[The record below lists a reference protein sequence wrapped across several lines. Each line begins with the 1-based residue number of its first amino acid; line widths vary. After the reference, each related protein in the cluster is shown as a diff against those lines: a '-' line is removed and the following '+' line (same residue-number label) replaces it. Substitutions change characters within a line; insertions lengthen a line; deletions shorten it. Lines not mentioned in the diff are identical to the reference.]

1 MLPIKKNWA
10 VSHRLPSP
18 LLHIQKKTPT
28 EIR

>member
-10 VSHRLPSP
+10 VYYRLPSP
-18 LLHIQKKTPT
+18 LPYRQKKTPT